1 MTVSTGFLDLVRELC
16 APLGHITVRKMF
28 GGASI
33 YCDGLLFA
41 LVDDDV
47 LYLKADD
54 TTKVRYIAEGLKPF
68 TYDGMT
74 GPVSMSYWRAP
85 ERLYDEPDEMVDWA
99 RAALKVAR
107 AVAAKKVKTKSAPKH
122 PQRKT
127 PASKKLASIK
137 SSTKRKPR

>member
-1 MTVSTGFLDLVRELC
+1 MTVSAGFLELVRELC
-16 APLGHITVRKMF
+16 AQLGHITVRKMF

-33 YCDGLLFA
+33 YDDGIHFA

-54 TTKVRYIAEGLKPF
+54 TTKLRYIAAGLKPF

-85 ERLYDEPDEMVDWA
+85 ERLFDEPDEMLEWA
-99 RAALKVAR
+99 REAICVAATRLR
-107 AVAAKKVKTKSAPKH
+107 AAKK
-122 PQRKT
+122 KT
-127 PASKKLASIK
+127 PASKKPASFK
-137 SSTKRKPR
+137 SSTKRKSR